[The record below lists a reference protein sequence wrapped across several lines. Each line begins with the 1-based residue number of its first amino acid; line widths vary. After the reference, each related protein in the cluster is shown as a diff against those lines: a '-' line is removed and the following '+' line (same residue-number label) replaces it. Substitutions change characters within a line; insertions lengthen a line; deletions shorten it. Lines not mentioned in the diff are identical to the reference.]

1 MKALEASDEPIEK
14 TNKSQLKTGTAVVTI
29 YLNSSKQVG
38 YPAVP
43 LAGIL
48 SNLDTNPV
56 FRLRDYQTKDLE
68 KLYRLDQECFEA
80 GISYTRAELSSFIQR
95 RGSFCI
101 VAELETEWNSFGA
114 PKDPDSPTLSP
125 KEGDKGRARR
135 SLVKFEPGTIA
146 GFIVAELHPKSYG
159 HIITIDVRQEFRR
172 MDLGSKLLADAEE
185 RLEKQN
191 AFMVVLEVAVNNRG
205 AISFYKRHKFNV
217 ARTIPRYYKD
227 ELDAFFMTK
236 RV

>member
-1 MKALEASDEPIEK
+1 MFL
-14 TNKSQLKTGTAVVTI
+14 
-29 YLNSSKQVG
+29 
-38 YPAVP
+38 
-43 LAGIL
+43 
-48 SNLDTNPV
+48 
-56 FRLRDYQTKDLE
+56 LRDYQTKDLE

-80 GISYTRAELSSFIQR
+80 GISYSRAELSSFVER

-101 VAELETEWNSFGA
+101 VAELESEWNSFGT
-114 PKDPDSPTLSP
+114 PPISEKSPTLSP
-125 KEGDKGRARR
+125 AAGEKGRAQNNPTLSAKSADKSRAPK
-135 SLVKFEPGTIA
+135 SVVKFEPGTIA
-146 GFIVAELHPKSYG
+146 AFIVAELHPKGYG

-172 MDLGSKLLADAEE
+172 LDLGSKLLGAAEE
-185 RLEKQN
+185 RLEKLN

-205 AISFYKRHKFNV
+205 AITFYKRHKYNV

>member
-1 MKALEASDEPIEK
+1 MWHNAQRNLANCHGPMMQSL
-14 TNKSQLKTGTAVVTI
+14 Q
-29 YLNSSKQVG
+29 
-38 YPAVP
+38 YPVQTST
-43 LAGIL
+43 LAF
-48 SNLDTNPV
+48 V
-56 FRLRDYQTKDLE
+56 FRLREYQSKDLE

-80 GISYTRAELSSFIQR
+80 GISYSRAELSSFIQR

-101 VAELETEWNSFGA
+101 VAELENEWNSIGA
-114 PKDPDSPTLSP
+114 PQIPENSPTLSP
-125 KEGDKGRARR
+125 IEGEKRRAPK
-135 SLVKFEPGTIA
+135 SVVKFEPGTIA
-146 GFIVAELHPKSYG
+146 GFVVAELHPKGYG

-172 MDLGSKLLADAEE
+172 MDLGSKLLDAAEE
-185 RLEKQN
+185 RLEKLN

-205 AISFYKRHKFNV
+205 AITFYKRHKYNV